1 MKWKIANTLFV
12 VSIFLFIV
20 GAVFN
25 YYQSKNSIESSLEKA
40 RRIKKEKAEEKRRA
54 KEDVEKEMY
63 EEVMEVDEMHAN
75 DIDNEIETIINNNN
89 NGK

>member
-12 VSIFLFIV
+12 TSIFLFIV

-40 RRIKKEKAEEKRRA
+40 RRIKKEKAEEKRAEREA
-54 KEDVEKEMY
+54 EEQEEEELY
-63 EEVMEVDEMHAN
+63 AEVMEVDE
-75 DIDNEIETIINNNN
+75 IDKEIETIINKNK